1 MRKPGGYKSFLAVS
15 MLICVLCCLVLA
27 ALSLSQGYAKS
38 GIATIKLDLSQ
49 QLQEILPRQAPKVPK
64 IPKIPKVPKVPKPPG
79 NIDAVTSRVADTVK
93 TAIPESVSRVRSVAD
108 AVATQVSKAIPGI
121 PQVFYVG
128 TRYMCVGDLADKFCH
143 RLPVHISDVI
153 PSEGLKVLNTAFGDS
168 KFLNDRGLSF
178 MTVPHIM
185 NCFIAGIVLII
196 GAFTFFVSVLKGWCS
211 CMMSMI
217 MPFRLFQSGLHL
229 LLGLVCCLPFMLA
242 VGFQMALRS
251 ALPAWVD
258 LEQGGI
264 FGLSVGCL
272 CCGCALGLLGGAL
285 PFFT

>member
-1 MRKPGGYKSFLAVS
+1 

-143 RLPVHISDVI
+143 RLPVHIS
-153 PSEGLKVLNTAFGDS
+153 
-168 KFLNDRGLSF
+168 
-178 MTVPHIM
+178 
-185 NCFIAGIVLII
+185 
-196 GAFTFFVSVLKGWCS
+196 
-211 CMMSMI
+211 
-217 MPFRLFQSGLHL
+217 
-229 LLGLVCCLPFMLA
+229 
-242 VGFQMALRS
+242 
-251 ALPAWVD
+251 
-258 LEQGGI
+258 
-264 FGLSVGCL
+264 
-272 CCGCALGLLGGAL
+272 
-285 PFFT
+285 